1 MANANRAAN
10 GATQQATRNNDDEQ
24 CAQMPTAR
32 DGQAAVE
39 QHLSAL
45 AETLFPAR
53 KELPRIPQ
61 QARSREKRDDLLK
74 ATATLFMERGYA
86 QTTSDDIAAA
96 AGVSVGTFYNYF
108 RNKRQALMT
117 LAIER
122 LDEIFGNIQLAQ
134 MDFSHDNH
142 RETIQQAVTAVL
154 SAGQSG
160 LRRVW
165 QEIMS
170 LEPELAPYQQH
181 IRRYVLAQ
189 IEERLRQA
197 RQRRITWPDLDIEA
211 TALAI
216 LTVMEA
222 ANLQTATQISDER
235 LIQTLTNMI
244 DRSIFPPQTPQSSVN
259 R

>member
-1 MANANRAAN
+1 MGSMANANRAAN

-142 RETIQQAVTAVL
+142 RDD
-154 SAGQSG
+154 SASRHGG
-160 LRRVW
+160 VERRAEW
-165 QEIMS
+165 
-170 LEPELAPYQQH
+170 
-181 IRRYVLAQ
+181 
-189 IEERLRQA
+189 
-197 RQRRITWPDLDIEA
+197 A
-211 TALAI
+211 TASLAGNHVARTRVGAI
-216 LTVMEA
+216 SA
-222 ANLQTATQISDER
+222 AYSPLCAGADRRAAAPGTATPHHLAGPGYRSDR
-235 LIQTLTNMI
+235 ARHPDVDGGGQPANGNA
-244 DRSIFPPQTPQSSVN
+244 DQR
-259 R
+259 